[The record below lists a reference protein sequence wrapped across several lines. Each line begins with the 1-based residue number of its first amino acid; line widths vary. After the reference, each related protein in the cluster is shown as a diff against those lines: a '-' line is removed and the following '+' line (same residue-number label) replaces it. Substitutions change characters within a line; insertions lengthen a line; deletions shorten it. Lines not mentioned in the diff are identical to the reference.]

1 MKKVVLACASVILII
16 AVVEIFSSC
25 DGSKKST
32 DLANKA
38 SIDSAV
44 STEGIASD
52 GDRAL
57 DGEGLQYIEC
67 VGYNRTGAIMLYYY
81 RDSYTQNMYMGTSKS
96 GLQCLYDANGK
107 PMKFKEFIKAS
118 EVYEVSLY

>member
-1 MKKVVLACASVILII
+1 MKRVVLACTSVLLILILI
-16 AVVEIFSSC
+16 KVFSSC
-25 DGSKKST
+25 DGSKSST

-38 SIDSAV
+38 SVDSAV
-44 STEGIASD
+44 SIEGTAPD
-52 GDRAL
+52 GDRAP

-67 VGYNRTGAIMLYYY
+67 IGYNRTGAIMLYYY

-96 GLQCLYDANGK
+96 GLQCLYDADGK
-107 PMKFKEFIKAS
+107 PMKYKEFIKAS

>member
-1 MKKVVLACASVILII
+1 MKRVVLACASVLLILILI
-16 AVVEIFSSC
+16 KVFSSC
-25 DGSKKST
+25 DGSKSST

-38 SIDSAV
+38 SVDSAV
-44 STEGIASD
+44 SIEGTAPD
-52 GDRAL
+52 GDRAP

-67 VGYNRTGAIMLYYY
+67 IGYNRTGAIMLYYY

-96 GLQCLYDANGK
+96 GLQCLYDADGK
-107 PMKFKEFIKAS
+107 PMKYKEFIKAS

>member
-1 MKKVVLACASVILII
+1 MKKVVLACVSVILII
-16 AVVEIFSSC
+16 AVVEVFSSC

-38 SIDSAV
+38 SVDSVV
-44 STEGIASD
+44 STEGTAPD
-52 GDRAL
+52 GDSAL
-57 DGEGLQYIEC
+57 DGEELQYIERI
-67 VGYNRTGAIMLYYY
+67 GYNNTGVIKLYYY

-96 GLQCLYDANGK
+96 GLQCLYDADGK
-107 PMKFKEFIKAS
+107 PMKYKEFIKAS

>member
-32 DLANKA
+32 DLANKV
-38 SIDSAV
+38 SVDSAV
-44 STEGIASD
+44 SIEGIAPD
-52 GDRAL
+52 GDRAP

-67 VGYNRTGAIMLYYY
+67 IGYNRTGAIMLYYY

>member
-1 MKKVVLACASVILII
+1 MKRVVLACASVLLILILI
-16 AVVEIFSSC
+16 KVFSSC
-25 DGSKKST
+25 DGSKSST

-38 SIDSAV
+38 SVDSAV
-44 STEGIASD
+44 SIEGTASD
-52 GDRAL
+52 GDRAP

-67 VGYNRTGAIMLYYY
+67 IGYNRTGAIMLYYY

-96 GLQCLYDANGK
+96 GLQCLYDADGK
-107 PMKFKEFIKAS
+107 PMKYKEFIKAS

>member
-1 MKKVVLACASVILII
+1 MKKVVLACASVILVI

-38 SIDSAV
+38 SVDSAV
-44 STEGIASD
+44 STEGIAP
-52 GDRAL
+52 

-67 VGYNRTGAIMLYYY
+67 IGYNRTGAIMLYYY
-81 RDSYTQNMYMGTSKS
+81 RDSYTQNMYMGTSKN
-96 GLQCLYDANGK
+96 GLQCLYDADGK

>member
-16 AVVEIFSSC
+16 ALVEIFSSC

-38 SIDSAV
+38 SVDSAV
-44 STEGIASD
+44 SIEGIAPD
-52 GDRAL
+52 GDRAP

-67 VGYNRTGAIMLYYY
+67 IGYNRTGAIMLYYY

>member
-38 SIDSAV
+38 SVDSAV
-44 STEGIASD
+44 STEGIAPD
-52 GDRAL
+52 GDRAP